1 MCPLPFDQTH
11 INPARSFGLP
21 PHNALKSMALVGVG
35 LHSLD
40 ELTVIQAGKLL
51 ALEATFMEQCSLSTL
66 ALNLDRPTVIV
77 VSFEDNSIGEVAED
91 LAVTMFS
98 ATQPIGLIAVNQE
111 RQDLHRLMDL
121 APSAIRK
128 MAHPL
133 SYSETLMHFIYF
145 YENLFSEKFIRS
157 QKNEDTVKQ
166 FIQNG
171 LKREKF
177 HTFCSWLR
185 LIRKA
190 RESFFPVE
198 WLSDPIWDIMIALAL
213 AKLEGRITPVS
224 NIGLEA
230 NVPVSTALRKLKEIE
245 AQGFVNRWPDPK
257 DKRREY
263 VELSE
268 LGLQKFSEFV
278 EVVWDRC
285 AETGFM

>member
-1 MCPLPFDQTH
+1 
-11 INPARSFGLP
+11 
-21 PHNALKSMALVGVG
+21 MALVGVG

-40 ELTVIQAGKLL
+40 QLTVLQAGKLL
-51 ALEATFMEQCSLSTL
+51 ALEATFVEQCSLSSL
-66 ALNLDRPTVIV
+66 VVHLDRPTVIV

-98 ATQPIGLIAVNQE
+98 ATQPIGLIAVSQE

-133 SYSETLMHFIYF
+133 SYSETLMHFIYY
-145 YENLFSEKFIRS
+145 YENLFSEKLIRS
-157 QKNEDTVKQ
+157 QKNDDTIKQ
-166 FIQNG
+166 FIQNS

-177 HTFCSWLR
+177 HTFCNWLR

-213 AKLEGRITPVS
+213 AKVEGRITPVS

-245 AQGFVNRWPDPK
+245 ARGFVNRWPDPK

-268 LGLQKFSEFV
+268 LGMQKFSEFV

>member
-1 MCPLPFDQTH
+1 
-11 INPARSFGLP
+11 
-21 PHNALKSMALVGVG
+21 MALVGVG

-40 ELTVIQAGKLL
+40 ELIVVQAGKLL
-51 ALEATFMEQCSLSTL
+51 ALEPTFMKQCSLSTL

-98 ATQPIGLIAVNQE
+98 ATQPIGLIAVSQE
-111 RQDLHRLMDL
+111 RQDLHKLMDL

-145 YENLFSEKFIRS
+145 YENLFSKKSTRDP
-157 QKNEDTVKQ
+157 KNDDSIKQ
-166 FIQNG
+166 SIQNS

-198 WLSDPIWDIMIALAL
+198 WLSDPIWDIMIALVL
-213 AKLEGRITPVS
+213 AKLEGRATPVS
-224 NIGLEA
+224 NLGHEA
-230 NVPVSTALRKLKEIE
+230 NVPISTALRKVKEIE
-245 AQGFVNRWPDPK
+245 ARGFVNRWPDPK

-278 EVVWDRC
+278 EVVWDQC
-285 AETGFM
+285 ADTGFM